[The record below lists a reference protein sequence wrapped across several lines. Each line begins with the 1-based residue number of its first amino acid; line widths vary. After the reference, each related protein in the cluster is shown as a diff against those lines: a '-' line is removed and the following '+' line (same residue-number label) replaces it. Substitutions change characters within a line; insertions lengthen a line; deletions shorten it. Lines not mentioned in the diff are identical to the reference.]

1 MDSISA
7 SERRNSLLKTVW
19 KRLNKSVS
27 CWPQASAASV
37 SSCCTA
43 ETWMA
48 EISASVAQADPLASA
63 RLALTKQSSVAD
75 APARKILFIATVPNF
90 DGSPARDPDCVSS
103 QKDPSAAK
111 KLACNKLRDFEFP
124 ACNLAEF
131 RHASGKGC
139 NRRVHRAFGDGN
151 FGPGHAG
158 SLPGYAFAPISRRP
172 QTGSRR
178 EQKPLSDDLY
188 RRSRPQPG
196 CQRRPCGCF
205 LDAAGIE
212 LHAVLQRRRGPGRRH
227 VPAEVASRRI
237 VRPGLPADSG
247 SKPGLFQAQPL
258 FSMCPPGSRE
268 GWTMAYKVAVVGATG
283 NGGREM
289 LSVLAERQFPVSEV
303 VALASTRSVG
313 TEVSFGDRILKVKA
327 LDYFDFKGTDICLMS
342 AGGKVAKEWAPK
354 IVAQGAIV
362 IDNSSAW
369 RMDRGVPLVVP
380 EVNADALNE
389 IKKGIIA
396 NPNCSTAQLV
406 VALKPLHDLAIIK
419 RAVIST
425 YQSVSGAGKDAM
437 DELFRQT
444 RAVFVADPIER
455 EKFTKQ
461 IAFNVIPHIDVFLDS
476 GYTKEEWKMMVE
488 TQKILDPDIQVTA
501 TCVRVPVFIGHSEAV
516 TLEFEKPITADKAR
530 AILRE
535 APGVLLVDKREDGG
549 YVTPIEAAGEDA
561 TYVSRIRK
569 DPTVEHGLSM
579 WVVSDNLRK
588 GAALNAVQIAECVIN
603 RKLLK
608 KAA

>member
-178 EQKPLSDDLY
+178 EQKPLSDALY

-205 LDAAGIE
+205 LDGAGIE

-227 VPAEVASRRI
+227 VPAEVASWPISPQPAEFDAPIRSKTGSFKPSRFLVC
-237 VRPGLPADSG
+237 VRPV
-247 SKPGLFQAQPL
+247 PGKVGQWLIKSPWWAQPA
-258 FSMCPPGSRE
+258 M
-268 GWTMAYKVAVVGATG
+268 
-283 NGGREM
+283 
-289 LSVLAERQFPVSEV
+289 
-303 VALASTRSVG
+303 
-313 TEVSFGDRILKVKA
+313 
-327 LDYFDFKGTDICLMS
+327 
-342 AGGKVAKEWAPK
+342 
-354 IVAQGAIV
+354 
-362 IDNSSAW
+362 
-369 RMDRGVPLVVP
+369 
-380 EVNADALNE
+380 
-389 IKKGIIA
+389 
-396 NPNCSTAQLV
+396 
-406 VALKPLHDLAIIK
+406 
-419 RAVIST
+419 
-425 YQSVSGAGKDAM
+425 SGARCCPCWPSAS
-437 DELFRQT
+437 FRS
-444 RAVFVADPIER
+444 A
-455 EKFTKQ
+455 
-461 IAFNVIPHIDVFLDS
+461 
-476 GYTKEEWKMMVE
+476 
-488 TQKILDPDIQVTA
+488 
-501 TCVRVPVFIGHSEAV
+501 
-516 TLEFEKPITADKAR
+516 
-530 AILRE
+530 
-535 APGVLLVDKREDGG
+535 
-549 YVTPIEAAGEDA
+549 
-561 TYVSRIRK
+561 
-569 DPTVEHGLSM
+569 
-579 WVVSDNLRK
+579 K
-588 GAALNAVQIAECVIN
+588 G
-603 RKLLK
+603 
-608 KAA
+608 